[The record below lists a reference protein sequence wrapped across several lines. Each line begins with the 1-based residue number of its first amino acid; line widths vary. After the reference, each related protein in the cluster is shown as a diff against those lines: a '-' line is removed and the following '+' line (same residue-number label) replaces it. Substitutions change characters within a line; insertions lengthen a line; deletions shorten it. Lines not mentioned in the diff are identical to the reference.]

1 MATTIKTIHNTTVE
15 MSGSQ
20 ENTDSLV
27 INEVASEF
35 IWSGSGLKV
44 RIKGET

>member
-1 MATTIKTIHNTTVE
+1 MAITIKAIHNTTVE
-15 MSGSQ
+15 MNGSQ
-20 ENTDSLV
+20 ENTGSLI

-44 RIKGET
+44 RIKGEI